1 LLQSNQFYA
10 AHIQVP
16 AEKRIGLMGVRLF
29 TGIGLLFSV
38 LLLAGCQGLV
48 HGVSQL
54 TVNVS
59 GAGTGTVTSTPPGIN
74 CPGTCT
80 AQFNGSPQVTLTA
93 SPASGFGFGGWT
105 GSCTSTTNTCTVALA
120 GSSVTANFT
129 ASLQSINHIIFL
141 AQENRS
147 FDSYFGAMRQYW
159 AQNGYPDQSFD
170 GLAQF
175 NPASGPAPNTGPAP
189 SNPTC
194 DPLTSTPTVC
204 HVNPAGGEGGPPQPV
219 FHFQSMCV
227 ENPSPSWNEAHAQW
241 NASDPV
247 SPNPTLDGFIRAAA
261 NDARQIVPPFMDVAG
276 TRAMGYFDG
285 NDLNYYY
292 FMASNFA
299 TSDRWFSPVM
309 TRTPPNREYLLGA
322 TSHGYV
328 YPIGTNPGDQQLIP
342 SPPIFEILDQ
352 QQPPITWKLYVNPAG
367 TPCAANPTSQ
377 CLYPFTYV
385 KNFAYGQTILHTPS
399 LLQNIV
405 PISQFK
411 TDLQNNTLPQVAQI
425 EPASN
430 SGLDEHPADTDVNPP
445 CCSVQ
450 AGAAYVS
457 DLINSLMGSASWQ
470 DSVFV
475 LTFDEWGGFYDHVP
489 PQPAVSPDS
498 IIPMD
503 LFTGDVCSSSVGP
516 NCDFVYT
523 GYRVPMIVVSPYTK
537 KNFVSHSV
545 ADNTAI
551 LKLIE
556 TRFNLPSLTA
566 RDQAQLDMSTEFL
579 DFTTAT
585 WKTPPTPPAQNTSGA
600 CYLDHVP

>member
-1 LLQSNQFYA
+1 
-10 AHIQVP
+10 
-16 AEKRIGLMGVRLF
+16 
-29 TGIGLLFSV
+29 
-38 LLLAGCQGLV
+38 
-48 HGVSQL
+48 
-54 TVNVS
+54 
-59 GAGTGTVTSTPPGIN
+59 
-74 CPGTCT
+74 
-80 AQFNGSPQVTLTA
+80 
-93 SPASGFGFGGWT
+93 
-105 GSCTSTTNTCTVALA
+105 
-120 GSSVTANFT
+120 
-129 ASLQSINHIIFL
+129 
-141 AQENRS
+141 
-147 FDSYFGAMRQYW
+147 
-159 AQNGYPDQSFD
+159 
-170 GLAQF
+170 
-175 NPASGPAPNTGPAP
+175 
-189 SNPTC
+189 
-194 DPLTSTPTVC
+194 
-204 HVNPAGGEGGPPQPV
+204 
-219 FHFQSMCV
+219 
-227 ENPSPSWNEAHAQW
+227 
-241 NASDPV
+241 
-247 SPNPTLDGFIRAAA
+247 
-261 NDARQIVPPFMDVAG
+261 
-276 TRAMGYFDG
+276 
-285 NDLNYYY
+285 LNYYY